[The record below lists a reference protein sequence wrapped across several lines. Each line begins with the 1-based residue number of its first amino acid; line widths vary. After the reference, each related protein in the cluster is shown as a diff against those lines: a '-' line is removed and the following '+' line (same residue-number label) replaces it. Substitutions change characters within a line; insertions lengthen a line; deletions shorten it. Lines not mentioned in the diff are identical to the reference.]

1 MNQEN
6 TSRKSPDSRA
16 NITKGSLMA
25 AAGAVCWGFSGCCG
39 QFLFVERGVQAPWLV
54 TLRLVIAGIFLI
66 INGFILSGRDNLR
79 IFYRKA
85 DRIHLIVFGLAGI
98 TFCQFSYFMAV
109 QSSNAGTATVLQYL
123 SPILILLWLC
133 IREMRLP
140 GGMELLAILLSLAG
154 VFLIGTHG
162 DLSGLQLSKEG
173 LFWGLMAA
181 VAAMIYTV
189 LPGTLVNRYGIC
201 QVLGYGMFMGG
212 VALAIFVQP
221 WRVSLVWDGAMFA
234 ALFGVILVGTA
245 LAFGLYLKGVSMI
258 GPLKGSLISGL
269 EPVSSILI
277 SVFWLGTAFTA
288 LDFLGFALILAAVA
302 MLAETGKKTD

>member
-140 GGMELLAILLSLAG
+140 GGMELWR
-154 VFLIGTHG
+154 FC
-162 DLSGLQLSKEG
+162 
-173 LFWGLMAA
+173 F
-181 VAAMIYTV
+181 
-189 LPGTLVNRYGIC
+189 
-201 QVLGYGMFMGG
+201 
-212 VALAIFVQP
+212 P
-221 WRVSLVWDGAMFA
+221 WRAYF
-234 ALFGVILVGTA
+234 
-245 LAFGLYLKGVSMI
+245 
-258 GPLKGSLISGL
+258 
-269 EPVSSILI
+269 
-277 SVFWLGTAFTA
+277 
-288 LDFLGFALILAAVA
+288 
-302 MLAETGKKTD
+302 

>member
-109 QSSNAGTATVLQYL
+109 QTSNAGTATVLQYL
-123 SPILILLWLC
+123 FFSGKVVKRLSYLWRMVIFAVLLLGVVSGCAVAFRWFPLDQAGYWLTFAGFFLLGYLVH
-133 IREMRLP
+133 LP
-140 GGMELLAILLSLAG
+140 GVRA
-154 VFLIGTHG
+154 
-162 DLSGLQLSKEG
+162 
-173 LFWGLMAA
+173 
-181 VAAMIYTV
+181 V
-189 LPGTLVNRYGIC
+189 LPLPAQAVRRG
-201 QVLGYGMFMGG
+201 
-212 VALAIFVQP
+212 P
-221 WRVSLVWDGAMFA
+221 
-234 ALFGVILVGTA
+234 
-245 LAFGLYLKGVSMI
+245 
-258 GPLKGSLISGL
+258 GPL
-269 EPVSSILI
+269 
-277 SVFWLGTAFTA
+277 
-288 LDFLGFALILAAVA
+288 
-302 MLAETGKKTD
+302 